1 MLSKKFAILYAINNH
16 GFSMSEFMML
26 NYTARQYSVRNKYMF
41 LAKLFCLILFA
52 DMTCSFIFHE
62 SADFILMKK
71 GK

>member
-1 MLSKKFAILYAINNH
+1 
-16 GFSMSEFMML
+16 MSEFMML

-62 SADFILMKK
+62 SADFILMKE